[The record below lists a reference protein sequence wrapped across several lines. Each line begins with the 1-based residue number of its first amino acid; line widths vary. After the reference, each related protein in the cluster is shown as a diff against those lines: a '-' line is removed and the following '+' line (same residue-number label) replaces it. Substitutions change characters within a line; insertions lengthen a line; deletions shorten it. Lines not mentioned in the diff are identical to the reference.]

1 VKASDPLATSMLNS
15 PVENLDFN
23 VAGRTLK
30 WTWPE
35 KGAATVVPEMSSAD
49 TLPHWAIDLLDSWN
63 VDDIATKIA
72 EADVRIAYPDRVGEE
87 DFRDLLLESIRENLG
102 HIRRYLADPSILA
115 NITLDRPISVARRQ
129 AQIGASQNALQHSY
143 RVGIQMALDDWTSR
157 IRAHGTAPERSA
169 ELAPALMASV
179 AHFLHY
185 QDFALGRASAEFSLQ
200 EETLRRTG
208 AQIRTQVVLDLLN
221 GSVAGDSSELL
232 ATLGYDTT
240 VCHLGIMVK
249 NMAESR
255 LHRLL
260 GTLRRAGGASE
271 SLSIRVRANEIA
283 LWLARPR
290 TWPEPNVDAVRGSLS
305 SAGIT
310 ASVSTPVGG
319 LDGLRDTYRQLQ
331 RLEALRP
338 NLSDSD
344 DVLYYQDHR
353 LEILLATDPAPA
365 SRFVHDELKK
375 LADNTEASA
384 RLRETISA
392 AFAFGRHVAAAE
404 QLGLHEHTV
413 RNRLH
418 RAEQL
423 LGHPL
428 SERRAELLVAL
439 RLRDSLAEHI
449 WRSAPSSLFDTA

>member
-1 VKASDPLATSMLNS
+1 MKSGDLSVASMLDPRVTYS
-15 PVENLDFN
+15 DFH

-30 WTWPE
+30 WTWRV
-35 KGAATVVPEMSSAD
+35 KGAVTVVPEMSSAD
-49 TLPHWAIDLLDSWN
+49 TLPHWAIELLDGWN
-63 VDDIATKIA
+63 IDEIATKIA
-72 EADVRIAYPDRVGEE
+72 EADVRIAFPDRVGED

-102 HIRRYLADPSILA
+102 HIRRYLADPSILVD
-115 NITLDRPISVARRQ
+115 ITLDRPISVARRQ

-157 IRAHGTAPERSA
+157 VRAHGASEERSA
-169 ELAPALMASV
+169 DLAPALMASV

-200 EETLRRTG
+200 EEALRRTG
-208 AQIRTQVVLDLLN
+208 AQIRKQVVLDLLN
-221 GSVAGDSSELL
+221 GNVAGDSSELL

-260 GTLRRAGGASE
+260 GSLRRAGGASE

-290 TWPEPNVDAVRGSLS
+290 TWSESNVSAVRDSLR

-338 NLSDSD
+338 NLAAGE
-344 DVLYYQDHR
+344 DVLYYQEHR
-353 LEILLATDPAPA
+353 LEILLGTDPATA
-365 SRFVHDELKK
+365 ARFVRDELKK
-375 LADNTEASA
+375 LADSTESAA
-384 RLRETISA
+384 RLRETVSA

-449 WRSAPSSLFDTA
+449 WRSVPDSCSETA